1 MEDSVRAQIDKHEL
15 TLRVIQDRGAAF
27 RDKKPL
33 PVLNMTPDNP
43 RCGYLE
49 DDLLCGLHRH
59 IGVGAKPNTCR
70 VYPFIISQTPDG
82 YYVGLSFSCTA
93 ARQNSGRPMAL
104 HAADLQSYVAA
115 GTAVNVVSADGLP
128 VHGQWFTRWTDYLEF
143 EAALLADAAQSSH
156 AQAIAQATLALAAAV
171 GKLAKPRTPSPRP
184 LPDGILQA
192 RCAADPARLEPVVSE
207 LILELLPHLDTGIS
221 AEHVRRFRQG
231 EEERL
236 VLAPVG
242 WEGGRS
248 EWEELLRQPLPAAL
262 QPELER
268 YLEHL
273 IFRKQLVLH
282 PTLLA
287 NLVLFHALPAFLS
300 LYTRSFAGWQS
311 VTLEHYY
318 QALDVAEKYLVYH
331 CRGLRPVYQKAAR
344 WAVER
349 MRSSDGQHDSL

>member
-1 MEDSVRAQIDKHEL
+1 VEESVRAQIDGHQL
-15 TLRVIQDRGAAF
+15 TLRVIEDRGSAF

-33 PVLNMTPDNP
+33 PVLNMSPDNP

-93 ARQNSGRPMAL
+93 ARDNSGRPIAV
-104 HAADLQSYVAA
+104 HEADLQSYVAA
-115 GTAVNVVSADGLP
+115 GTAVNVVSSDGLV
-128 VHGQWFTRWTDYLEF
+128 VHGQWFTRWSDYLQF
-143 EAALLADAAQSSH
+143 EGDLLTNARLAGYRHAIAEATAALASGLGQ
-156 AQAIAQATLALAAAV
+156 LP
-171 GKLAKPRTPSPRP
+171 KPRTPSPRP
-184 LPDGILQA
+184 LPSELLLARSTLSSGKLQ
-192 RCAADPARLEPVVSE
+192 PVVSE

-221 AEHVRRFRQG
+221 DEHVRRFRQG
-231 EEERL
+231 EEARL
-236 VLAPVG
+236 LLAPLG
-242 WEGGRS
+242 WEGS
-248 EWEELLRQPLPAAL
+248 KADWEQQLLEPLPAHL

-273 IFRKQLVLH
+273 VFRKQLVLH

-287 NLVLFHALPAFLS
+287 NLVLFHSLPAFLA
-300 LYTRSFAGWQS
+300 LFARSFAAGNG
-311 VTLEHYY
+311 VTLEHYH

-331 CRGLRPVYQKAAR
+331 CRGLRPIYQKAAR